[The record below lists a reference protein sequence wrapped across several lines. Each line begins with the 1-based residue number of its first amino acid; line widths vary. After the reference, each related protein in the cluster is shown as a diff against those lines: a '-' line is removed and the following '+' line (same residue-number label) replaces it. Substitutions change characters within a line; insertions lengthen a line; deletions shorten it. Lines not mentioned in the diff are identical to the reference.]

1 MKIIVDRKNRK
12 YVVHDKEFHTEKGV
26 IPEEDIINATVGDVL
41 ETHMGKKF
49 TVIEPNINDYIELM
63 KRKCSILLPQD
74 LGLITAFTGIG
85 YGSNIVESGTGAGSS
100 LLFFANIVGPEGHV
114 SSYEI
119 REDFVEIIKENIDG
133 TDFNNIT
140 LYNQDV
146 TEGFKEED
154 NSIDMVFVDLPK
166 PSEVIMDAYRILK
179 TGGFIAVYTPYVEQ
193 FQIVNIVLGK
203 AGFKHITIREGNVRE
218 IEIKNNKTRPNSRMA
233 GHTGYITFARKI

>member
-26 IPEEDIINATVGDVL
+26 IPEEDIKNAKVGDVL
-41 ETHMGKKF
+41 ETHLGKKY

-63 KRKCSILLPQD
+63 KRKCSIILPQD
-74 LGLITAFTGIG
+74 LGLITGFTGIG
-85 YGSNIVESGTGAGSS
+85 YGSKIVESGTGAGSS
-100 LLFFANIVGPEGHV
+100 LLFFANIIGPEGHV
-114 SSYEI
+114 YSYEI
-119 REDFVEIIKENIDG
+119 REDFVDIIKNNIDG

-154 NSIDMVFVDLPK
+154 HSIDLVFLDLPK
-166 PSEVIMDAYRILK
+166 PSEVIEEAYRILK

-193 FQIVNIVLGK
+193 FQIVNKVLGK
-203 AGFKHITIREGNVRE
+203 TGFKHIIIREGNVRE

-233 GHTGYITFARKI
+233 GHTGYITFARKL

>member
-12 YVVHDKEFHTEKGV
+12 YVVYDKEFHTEKGV
-26 IPEEDIINATVGDVL
+26 ISEEDIINAKVGDVL
-41 ETHMGKKF
+41 ETHMGKKY
-49 TVIEPNINDYIELM
+49 TVIEPNVNDYIELM

-85 YGSNIVESGTGAGSS
+85 YGSKIVESGTGAGSS

-114 SSYEI
+114 YSYEI
-119 REDFVEIIKENIDG
+119 REDFVEIIKENISG

-146 TEGFKEED
+146 TEGFEEED
-154 NSIDMVFVDLPK
+154 NSIDIVFIDLPK
-166 PSEVIMDAYRILK
+166 PSDVIMDAYRILK

-203 AGFKHITIREGNVRE
+203 AGFKHIAIRESNVRE

-233 GHTGYITFARKI
+233 GHTGYITFARKM

>member
-26 IPEEDIINATVGDVL
+26 IPEEDIINAKVGDVL
-41 ETHMGKKF
+41 ETHLGKKY

-63 KRKCSILLPQD
+63 KRNCSIILPQD
-74 LGLITAFTGIG
+74 LGLITGFTGIG
-85 YGSNIVESGTGAGSS
+85 YGSKIVESGTGAGSS
-100 LLFFANIVGPEGHV
+100 LLFFANIIGPEGHV

-119 REDFVEIIKENIDG
+119 REDFVEIIKNNING

-154 NSIDMVFVDLPK
+154 NSIDLVFLDLPK
-166 PSEVIMDAYRILK
+166 PSEAIEDAYRILK

-193 FQIVNIVLGK
+193 FQIVNKVLGK
-203 AGFKHITIREGNVRE
+203 TGFKHITIREGNVRE

-233 GHTGYITFARKI
+233 GHTGYITFARKM

>member
-26 IPEEDIINATVGDVL
+26 ISEEDIKNAKVGDVL
-41 ETHMGKKF
+41 ETHLGKKY

-63 KRKCSILLPQD
+63 KRKCSIILPQD
-74 LGLITAFTGIG
+74 LGLVTAFTGIG
-85 YGSNIVESGTGAGSS
+85 YGSKIVESGTGAGSS
-100 LLFFANIVGPEGHV
+100 LLFFANIIGPGGHIY
-114 SSYEI
+114 SYEI
-119 REDFVEIIKENIDG
+119 REDFVEIIQKNIDG
-133 TDFNNIT
+133 TDFDNIT

-154 NSIDMVFVDLPK
+154 HSIDMVFLDLPK
-166 PSEVIMDAYRILK
+166 PYEVIEDAYRILK

-193 FQIVNIVLGK
+193 FQIVNKILGK
-203 AGFKHITIREGNVRE
+203 TGFKHVSIKEGNVRE

-233 GHTGYITFARKI
+233 GHTGYITFARKL